1 MKQLTKSILVAAALG
16 LWTSA
21 AFAHHISGTV
31 LCTDTVPPTPQAG
44 VIVSAAGIANPGPV
58 VTITAAD
65 GSFYLGLPTATD
77 TYTVTIATPAG
88 LTITSPASG
97 QYVVNIFLNGIG
109 GPEFFDAANFSL
121 TGCGTPPRLGRIGD
135 TVYCDANGNGSQDAG
150 EAGIPG
156 VKVNLVCKDAAGNV
170 VATATAT
177 TDANGKYLFIDVPAG
192 VCEVT
197 VDTSSVTG
205 DCNVAVCATKVT
217 VTLAAGQVYLD
228 ADFCFKPP
236 PPEGPGT
243 GTPGYWKTHPE
254 AWPVD
259 SIVIGGITYT
269 KAQAIAIL
277 WIADGG
283 DKSRTVFRHLLSA
296 KLNLLNGTDPSCI
309 SGDIATADAWMAL
322 HPVGS
327 KVAGSSAAWAE
338 ISGTATKLD
347 DYNNGLLC
355 APHRD

>member
-1 MKQLTKSILVAAALG
+1 
-16 LWTSA
+16 
-21 AFAHHISGTV
+21 
-31 LCTDTVPPTPQAG
+31 
-44 VIVSAAGIANPGPV
+44 
-58 VTITAAD
+58 
-65 GSFYLGLPTATD
+65 
-77 TYTVTIATPAG
+77 
-88 LTITSPASG
+88 
-97 QYVVNIFLNGIG
+97 
-109 GPEFFDAANFSL
+109 
-121 TGCGTPPRLGRIGD
+121 
-135 TVYCDANGNGSQDAG
+135 
-150 EAGIPG
+150 
-156 VKVNLVCKDAAGNV
+156 
-170 VATATAT
+170 
-177 TDANGKYLFIDVPAG
+177 
-192 VCEVT
+192 VT

-217 VTLAAGQVYLD
+217 VNLAAGQVYLD

-236 PPEGPGT
+236 PPSGPGT

-277 WIADGG
+277 WIEDGG

-296 KLNLLNGTDPSCI
+296 KLNLLIGTDPSCI

-327 KVAGSSAAWAE
+327 GVTGKSAAWAE
-338 ISGTATKLD
+338 ISGVATKLD
-347 DYNNGLLC
+347 NYNNGLLC